1 MLRRLALRDFVI
13 VRELDL
19 EFSAG
24 FCVLTGETGAGKS
37 ILIDALQLV
46 LGGRADAGLVREG
59 APRTEVSAEFDAAPV
74 LAWLTEA
81 GYDDGLDAAE
91 PVLLLRR
98 TLDAQGKSRAWING
112 SPATAAQLKVL
123 AEALVDIHGQ
133 HAWQG
138 LTRPAAVR
146 QLLDG
151 YAGLDTTP
159 MTAAWSTWRAALAEL
174 DTARSRSADIEQERE
189 RLAWQ
194 LAELDKLG
202 PAEHEW
208 DELNAEHQRLAHA
221 QSIIDAV
228 QRAQQALAE
237 AEPSATSLAAEA
249 ALALQGVADF
259 DPALAD
265 AYAVLLTAQA
275 QLSDAAHSLSAALR
289 RTELDPER
297 LGELDERLSSWVGLA
312 RRFRRQP
319 AELPALLLQWRE
331 QLRALDA
338 ATDLDALLA
347 AAEATRK
354 RWLAL
359 AQQASAQ
366 RQRAAPRLSAVVTA
380 AMQEL
385 GMAGGQFEVA
395 LLPLDEPQAHGLEQI
410 ELRVAGH
417 AGTTPR
423 PLAKVASGGE
433 LSRIALA
440 IAVTTSAPDVTR
452 PALAGR
458 ADAPRAAG
466 EDAAETIAAAQA
478 GTLIFDEVDAGIG
491 GAVAHTV
498 GRLMQRLGATRQVLA
513 VTHLAQVAACAD
525 RHVVV
530 SKASSGD
537 GGGVISALQTV
548 DGQAR
553 VAELA
558 RMLGGAQH
566 SAVGLAHAQELL
578 DDARRAAPP
587 PAAGATGKS
596 DGAKVLP
603 TSANRAHR
611 ANTPPTG
618 ATQASLDLPAAPAD
632 ELTPDSAH
640 NA

>member
-13 VRELDL
+13 VRELDV
-19 EFSAG
+19 EFDAG

-59 APRTEVSAEFDAAPV
+59 AARTEVSAEFDAAPV
-74 LAWLTEA
+74 AAWLTEA
-81 GYDDGLDAAE
+81 GYDADTDL
-91 PVLLLRR
+91 LLLRR

-112 SPATAAQLKVL
+112 SPATATQLKAL
-123 AEALVDIHGQ
+123 ADALVDIHGQ

-146 QLLDG
+146 QLLDEH
-151 YAGLDTTP
+151 AGLDTAP
-159 MTAAWSTWRAALAEL
+159 MLAAWSDWRAALAEL
-174 DTARSRSADIEQERE
+174 EAARSRSADIEQERE

-194 LAELDKLG
+194 LAELDKLA

-208 DELNAEHQRLAHA
+208 DELNTEHRRLAHA

-228 QRAQQALAE
+228 QRAQHALAE
-237 AEPSATSLAAEA
+237 AEPSAAGLAGA
-249 ALALQGVADF
+249 AAQALQGVADF
-259 DPALAD
+259 DPVLAD
-265 AYAVLLTAQA
+265 AYAVLLQAQA
-275 QLSDAAHSLSAALR
+275 QLGDAAHSLGAALR

-297 LGELDERLSSWVGLA
+297 LAELDERLGNWVSLA

-319 AELPALLLQWRE
+319 AELPALLQQWRE
-331 QLRALDA
+331 QLRVLEA

-347 AAEATRK
+347 AVEAGRQ
-354 RWLAL
+354 RWFAL

-366 RQRAAPRLSAVVTA
+366 RGRAAPNLSSTVTA

-385 GMAGGQFEVA
+385 GMAGGRFEVA
-395 LLPLDEPQAHGLEQI
+395 LMPLDEPQAHGLEQI

-423 PLAKVASGGE
+423 ALAKVASGGE

-440 IAVTTSAPDVTR
+440 IAVTTSAPDASS
-452 PALAGR
+452 PATVHPTGAG
-458 ADAPRAAG
+458 ADADAG
-466 EDAAETIAAAQA
+466 LAAAQA

-491 GAVAHTV
+491 GAVAITV
-498 GRLMQRLGATRQVLA
+498 GRLMQRLGGARQVLA

-525 RHVVV
+525 RHLVV
-530 SKASSGD
+530 SKAGAAD
-537 GGGVISALQTV
+537 GGAVVSALHKV
-548 DGQAR
+548 SGAAR

-566 SAVGLAHAQELL
+566 SAAGLAHAQELL
-578 DDARRAAPP
+578 DHSQRSAAATTSAVRSTGAGDTDADRADRVTRAPAAARARRVGPDD
-587 PAAGATGKS
+587 PAAAQ
-596 DGAKVLP
+596 
-603 TSANRAHR
+603 
-611 ANTPPTG
+611 TP
-618 ATQASLDLPAAPAD
+618 LDLSTYSATD
-632 ELTPDSAH
+632 TPHSV
-640 NA
+640 